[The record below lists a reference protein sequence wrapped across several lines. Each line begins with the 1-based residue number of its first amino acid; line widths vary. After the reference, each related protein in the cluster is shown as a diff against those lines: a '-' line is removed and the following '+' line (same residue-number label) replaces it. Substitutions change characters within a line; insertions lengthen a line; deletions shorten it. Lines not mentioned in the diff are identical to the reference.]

1 MNGVNVDV
9 GAFEVVIEES
19 AWDSVYAVQ
28 QDVVGQLLLYNN
40 IIVNN
45 FATIGNLNT
54 IPNNG
59 TNLYQDTNNIF
70 VGQNNYKLAS
80 NSPAIDAGDNQYVNF
95 SKDLSGDTRIACGN
109 VVDQGAFEMQ
119 PENYS
124 VGLTAHTVMDVTC
137 SGHITTL
144 TASGGERY
152 TWSHSNETSNTVTV
166 NPLVPACYTVT
177 AYRDHVCLWSDTAT
191 ICIDP
196 DETIENSIGS
206 PSTAGRRFW
215 VSFMRNYI
223 GNPSLSLLISSQT
236 NCTGTVTNPSTGWS
250 VPFSV
255 IANETTRLAIPND
268 QAYCHSDG
276 TVLDRGLLVT
286 STDNISLYASNF
298 RDFTY
303 DVSNVLPETA
313 LSDEYVAQAYT
324 PLKNTEFLIVA
335 TADSTEVEI
344 TPTCI
349 TSDDHHAY
357 IPYTVVL
364 NQGQVYQVVSKFGG
378 MSGDLSGSVIRS
390 SDMSKPIAVFN
401 GNVCTNVP
409 SGNPWCDHVVEQAFG
424 TRYWGRQ
431 FVVTNTMGMPYDRV
445 KVTAADDNTRL
456 IKDGIQLATLN
467 AHQTYEFELSSTD
480 TACFLECTK
489 ACAAYLY
496 VAGGAVNPGT
506 NRGDP
511 SMVWISPLEQRIN
524 EITFSTFNSPNIT
537 HHYVNIV
544 SPSATV
550 RSVTLDNNYIW
561 EQFRPVVSNPMYKYA
576 RIKIPDGTHTLSSN
590 GGIVAHVYGTGYC
603 ETYAYS
609 VGSKAAVLSEQMF
622 VNQVLSSELE
632 SNEFCTYEDI
642 IFDAVTNYQCDS
654 VLWDFGD
661 GTGKHNG
668 YHFTHH
674 YTQAGTYTVSMTVFL
689 YDNFGQHCTTLYS
702 QMVVHDGY
710 NVIWQDTVCQGVFYQ
725 GYGFDYAADSAGL
738 ITLSRTV
745 DIPGSEC
752 DSTYVLEL
760 FVIQGVFDY
769 YDTIC
774 AGNDYN
780 GYGFHLSQ
788 ALPGAYLLTDT
799 VSRTPCDSITVLH
812 LLVTPHTNDIYG
824 IHGMEYV
831 CPGNTYTYWLDTL
844 SGLTGIEWTFPA
856 EAHIFSG
863 QGTDHITVTFT
874 ENTLG
879 SNITATGANSCG
891 TASFT
896 MTVFPQPVYYIT
908 IEDTV
913 CGIGQP
919 YHKYGFD
926 IDSVIPDQPIYIR
939 NMLSESCCDS
949 TVVLSLLVVDLPN
962 VVIQADTYH
971 LCHNDVVELTAVCVT
986 ESMDWMDTSY
996 NVSLAYLWNTGD
1008 TTKTIMFS
1016 SDTSL
1021 TASVSVTND
1030 YGCSV
1035 NADTLITIF
1044 PIHHAFD
1051 TLTICE
1057 SLLPYTYADT
1067 VFEEGTVSGDFV
1079 FEGSDIFGCD
1089 SLLMLHFTVNISSVS
1104 DTDVV
1109 ACASFTWYDS
1119 IYTQSG
1125 DYTTYL
1131 TAANGCDSIVTLHL
1145 TVNHPTTYVD
1155 EQDVCDSLRWID
1167 GNLYTE
1173 SIDTATFTLT
1183 NAAGCD
1189 SVVTLHLTVRHS
1201 TSYVDEQ
1208 DVCDSLR
1215 WIDGNL
1221 YTESTDTATFTLT
1234 NAAGCDSVVTLHLT
1248 VRHSTSHVDE
1258 EDVCD
1263 SLRWIDGN
1271 LYTESTDT
1279 ATFTL
1284 TNAAGCDSIV
1294 TLHLTV
1300 NHSTASVDEQDVC
1313 DSLRWID
1320 GNLYTESTDTV
1331 TFTLTNAAGCD
1342 SVVTLH
1348 LTVRH
1353 NTASVDERDVCD
1365 SLRWIDGNLYTEST
1379 DTATFTLTNAA
1390 GCDSVVTLHLTVRHS
1405 TSYVDERDVCDSLRW
1420 IDGNLYTES
1429 TETATFT
1436 QTNAAGCDSIITLH
1450 LTVNHPTA
1458 AFLTMAVMENNL
1470 PYELNGEPY
1479 NQSGVYVQHLTSA
1492 AGCDSTLTL
1501 QLTVY
1506 NNQTLMMDS
1515 AVCESMLPLTWNDS
1529 VFTSAGTKT
1538 RIYPASNG
1546 ADSTV
1551 VMNLTVLPNPTAAD
1565 TMVLYATML
1574 PYYLALADTLIPA
1587 SIPGPLHLFYWDT
1600 AATGCDTLVSLVVL
1614 IEETQPLAVSVEGTE
1629 NTDCYGVGCEY
1640 HGPTILINEV
1650 ALIPS
1655 TGDGS
1660 IAGSFDTYAGE
1671 WLELYNP
1678 HKCESVDIS
1687 CYFLGNN
1694 AKDYNPTLTAY
1705 GGGFTLPQGTVV
1717 PPQGFCLVRGMNAPA
1732 VPSNLLVQNGGNVV
1746 EVVVD
1751 TGYCFGGGI
1760 RLWFPNAGGWFAFYD
1775 ANGVV
1780 QDAIYWADSNNFC
1793 STCPPCVS
1801 SGTGC
1806 GFSGTLASFSQI
1818 PYSKKNY
1825 IGNNLTQGQSLRRVP
1840 DGGSW
1845 STQSAAPTYATC
1857 NDTCVGPPV
1866 ITCNAIAVAHVSGGV
1881 APYTYLWNDFL
1892 LQTTDTATGLC
1903 AGTYAV
1909 TVTDALGDTAVAQ
1922 VAIENFVPQVSH
1934 SDILACL
1941 SDSLVVLQGLP
1952 AGGTYSGGVMMGDTL
1967 ALSPNVSEY
1976 QMTYTYVNEQGCA
1989 GSAQFHVNV
1998 TRNVQEMDTVVCSS
2012 ELPFLWHGQSLTAS
2026 GTYQRST
2033 PMDSVCDSLL
2043 VLHLS
2048 VVQQP
2053 QLMVDHNVVIEPGDS
2068 ATLHTSGANSYLW
2081 TPAVGLSDTTSAS
2094 PVASPAQSTL
2104 YFVTGF
2110 TSDFCSSMDSVQVLV
2125 IQYADTTIC
2134 ENDLPLN
2141 WFGLTFVDTTAQ
2153 TVTVTH
2159 ENALPEVFQLQ
2170 VHLLPV
2176 SYSSQHDTVPE
2187 NNLPTSF
2194 NGLFFADDVDTVLII
2209 PNSYGCDS
2217 IINYSLYVCHNQTVT
2232 VDSTICESD
2241 LPLLWNDQVLPCAGE
2256 YQAELQTSC
2265 GSDSLVSLHLS
2276 VIDTSVRLS
2285 SLTDNFCDELMAE
2298 LEVESPM
2305 TNYVWSTGETSPNIT
2320 VNLPGLYSVTVS
2332 QGDCRNMAEIIVE
2345 NCDVGLYLPNA
2356 ITPVH
2361 SNGLNDY
2368 FSIPEIFQ
2376 QTIRRFEIRIYDR
2389 WGVLVFYSTDKNFRW
2404 NGEYNGQI
2412 YHNSMFNYIIQYTD
2426 SMGKHQRK
2434 GSIMV
2439 L

>member
-1 MNGVNVDV
+1 MKKPI
-9 GAFEVVIEES
+9 VVLMI
-19 AWDSVYAVQ
+19 
-28 QDVVGQLLLYNN
+28 LLLYCCVASAQTYNIGDLYTAPDGSRGIVYYLYPDGSGGLAVALNDVSTGCVWGNPTDVPNLINHNPSYAQNLLIDTAGYTNTLSLRTYYNN
-40 IIVNN
+40 SNN
-45 FATIGNLNT
+45 AAGVVDFVHGWFLPSAAQLRMLYGQLPYVSSAITNAGGTEMSYAWYWSSTERSSSEAWCVDFGANTSSGGFVQKGKTTSNRVRAICHIENSPILYDSSLTYQWNTGSTNPYIDVSPTQTTTYNVTATTEFGCSNT
-54 IPNNG
+54 AQQ
-59 TNLYQDTNNIF
+59 TIF
-70 VGQNNYKLAS
+70 VGNGQ
-80 NSPAIDAGDNQYVNF
+80 
-95 SKDLSGDTRIACGN
+95 
-109 VVDQGAFEMQ
+109 
-119 PENYS
+119 
-124 VGLTAHTVMDVTC
+124 
-137 SGHITTL
+137 
-144 TASGGERY
+144 
-152 TWSHSNETSNTVTV
+152 
-166 NPLVPACYTVT
+166 
-177 AYRDHVCLWSDTAT
+177 
-191 ICIDP
+191 
-196 DETIENSIGS
+196 
-206 PSTAGRRFW
+206 
-215 VSFMRNYI
+215 
-223 GNPSLSLLISSQT
+223 SQ
-236 NCTGTVTNPSTGWS
+236 
-250 VPFSV
+250 
-255 IANETTRLAIPND
+255 I
-268 QAYCHSDG
+268 
-276 TVLDRGLLVT
+276 
-286 STDNISLYASNF
+286 LY
-298 RDFTY
+298 
-303 DVSNVLPETA
+303 
-313 LSDEYVAQAYT
+313 
-324 PLKNTEFLIVA
+324 
-335 TADSTEVEI
+335 
-344 TPTCI
+344 
-349 TSDDHHAY
+349 
-357 IPYTVVL
+357 
-364 NQGQVYQVVSKFGG
+364 
-378 MSGDLSGSVIRS
+378 
-390 SDMSKPIAVFN
+390 
-401 GNVCTNVP
+401 
-409 SGNPWCDHVVEQAFG
+409 
-424 TRYWGRQ
+424 
-431 FVVTNTMGMPYDRV
+431 
-445 KVTAADDNTRL
+445 
-456 IKDGIQLATLN
+456 
-467 AHQTYEFELSSTD
+467 
-480 TACFLECTK
+480 
-489 ACAAYLY
+489 
-496 VAGGAVNPGT
+496 
-506 NRGDP
+506 
-511 SMVWISPLEQRIN
+511 
-524 EITFSTFNSPNIT
+524 
-537 HHYVNIV
+537 
-544 SPSATV
+544 
-550 RSVTLDNNYIW
+550 
-561 EQFRPVVSNPMYKYA
+561 
-576 RIKIPDGTHTLSSN
+576 
-590 GGIVAHVYGTGYC
+590 
-603 ETYAYS
+603 
-609 VGSKAAVLSEQMF
+609 
-622 VNQVLSSELE
+622 
-632 SNEFCTYEDI
+632 
-642 IFDAVTNYQCDS
+642 
-654 VLWDFGD
+654 
-661 GTGKHNG
+661 
-668 YHFTHH
+668 
-674 YTQAGTYTVSMTVFL
+674 
-689 YDNFGQHCTTLYS
+689 
-702 QMVVHDGY
+702 
-710 NVIWQDTVCQGVFYQ
+710 DTVCQGT
-725 GYGFDYAADSAGL
+725 GYESNGFNLAESETGSAGFL
-738 ITLSRTV
+738 TLTRTV
-745 DIPGSEC
+745 QSVGC
-752 DSTYVLEL
+752 
-760 FVIQGVFDY
+760 
-769 YDTIC
+769 
-774 AGNDYN
+774 N
-780 GYGFHLSQ
+780 
-788 ALPGAYLLTDT
+788 
-799 VSRTPCDSITVLH
+799 
-812 LLVTPHTNDIYG
+812 
-824 IHGMEYV
+824 
-831 CPGNTYTYWLDTL
+831 
-844 SGLTGIEWTFPA
+844 
-856 EAHIFSG
+856 
-863 QGTDHITVTFT
+863 
-874 ENTLG
+874 
-879 SNITATGANSCG
+879 SN
-891 TASFT
+891 
-896 MTVFPQPVYYIT
+896 
-908 IEDTV
+908 
-913 CGIGQP
+913 
-919 YHKYGFD
+919 
-926 IDSVIPDQPIYIR
+926 
-939 NMLSESCCDS
+939 L
-949 TVVLSLLVVDLPN
+949 
-962 VVIQADTYH
+962 
-971 LCHNDVVELTAVCVT
+971 
-986 ESMDWMDTSY
+986 
-996 NVSLAYLWNTGD
+996 
-1008 TTKTIMFS
+1008 
-1016 SDTSL
+1016 
-1021 TASVSVTND
+1021 
-1030 YGCSV
+1030 
-1035 NADTLITIF
+1035 
-1044 PIHHAFD
+1044 
-1051 TLTICE
+1051 
-1057 SLLPYTYADT
+1057 
-1067 VFEEGTVSGDFV
+1067 
-1079 FEGSDIFGCD
+1079 
-1089 SLLMLHFTVNISSVS
+1089 
-1104 DTDVV
+1104 
-1109 ACASFTWYDS
+1109 
-1119 IYTQSG
+1119 
-1125 DYTTYL
+1125 
-1131 TAANGCDSIVTLHL
+1131 TLHL
-1145 TVNHPTTYVD
+1145 TVTPTVSELVEATACESYTWNGVTYYESGD
-1155 EQDVCDSLRWID
+1155 
-1167 GNLYTE
+1167 YTQ
-1173 SIDTATFTLT
+1173 TFT
-1183 NAAGCD
+1183 AA
-1189 SVVTLHLTVRHS
+1189 
-1201 TSYVDEQ
+1201 
-1208 DVCDSLR
+1208 
-1215 WIDGNL
+1215 N
-1221 YTESTDTATFTLT
+1221 
-1234 NAAGCDSVVTLHLT
+1234 
-1248 VRHSTSHVDE
+1248 
-1258 EDVCD
+1258 
-1263 SLRWIDGN
+1263 
-1271 LYTESTDT
+1271 
-1279 ATFTL
+1279 
-1284 TNAAGCDSIV
+1284 
-1294 TLHLTV
+1294 
-1300 NHSTASVDEQDVC
+1300 
-1313 DSLRWID
+1313 
-1320 GNLYTESTDTV
+1320 
-1331 TFTLTNAAGCD
+1331 
-1342 SVVTLH
+1342 
-1348 LTVRH
+1348 
-1353 NTASVDERDVCD
+1353 
-1365 SLRWIDGNLYTEST
+1365 
-1379 DTATFTLTNAA
+1379 
-1390 GCDSVVTLHLTVRHS
+1390 
-1405 TSYVDERDVCDSLRW
+1405 
-1420 IDGNLYTES
+1420 
-1429 TETATFT
+1429 
-1436 QTNAAGCDSIITLH
+1436 GCDSIITLH

-1458 AFLTMAVMENNL
+1458 GFLTMAVMENNL
-1470 PYELNGEPY
+1470 PYELNGETY
-1479 NQSGVYVQHLTSA
+1479 NQSGVYIQHLTST

-1529 VFTSAGTKT
+1529 VFTSAGTKA

-1587 SIPGPLHLFYWDT
+1587 SIPDPLHLFYWDT

-1717 PPQGFCLVRGMNAPA
+1717 PPQGFCLVRGVNAPA

-1818 PYSKKNY
+1818 PNSKKNY

-1881 APYTYLWNDFL
+1881 APYTYLWNDYL
-1892 LQTTDTATGLC
+1892 QQTTDTATGLC

-2094 PVASPAQSTL
+2094 PVATPAQSTL
-2104 YFVTGF
+2104 YYVTGF

-2141 WFGLTFVDTTAQ
+2141 WFGLTFVDTTVQ

-2187 NNLPTSF
+2187 NNLPASF

>member
-1 MNGVNVDV
+1 MKGANIDV
-9 GAFEVVIEES
+9 GAFEVVMEEGV
-19 AWDSVYAVQ
+19 WDSVYAVQ

-45 FATIGNLNT
+45 YATIGNLNT

-70 VGQNNYKLAS
+70 VSQNNYKLAS
-80 NSPAIDAGDNQYVNF
+80 NSLAIDAGDNQYVNF
-95 SKDLSGDTRIACGN
+95 SKDLNGDTRIVCGYR
-109 VVDQGAFEMQ
+109 VDQGAFEVQ
-119 PENYS
+119 PENYAVS
-124 VGLTAHTVMDVTC
+124 LTAHTVMDVTC
-137 SGHITTL
+137 SGHVTTL

-177 AYRDHVCLWSDTAT
+177 AYRDHVCQWSDTAT
-191 ICIDP
+191 ICINP
-196 DETIENSIGS
+196 DEMIENSMGS
-206 PSTAGRRFW
+206 PSTAGKRFW
-215 VSFMRNYI
+215 VSFMRNHI
-223 GNPSLSLLISSQT
+223 GNPALSLLISSQT
-236 NCTGTVTNPSTGWS
+236 NCTGTVTNPNTGWS
-250 VPFSV
+250 VSFSV

-268 QAYCHSDG
+268 QAYCHSNG

-298 RDFTY
+298 RECTY
-303 DVSNVLPETA
+303 DVCNVLPETA

-344 TPTCI
+344 TPSCR

-357 IPYTVVL
+357 VPYTVML
-364 NQGQVYQVVSKFGG
+364 NQGQAYQVISKFGG
-378 MSGDLSGSVIRS
+378 LSGDLSGSVIRT
-390 SDMSKPIAVFN
+390 SDIRKPIAVFN
-401 GNVCTNVP
+401 GNVCANVP
-409 SGNPWCDHVVEQAFG
+409 SGNRWCDHVVEQAFG
-424 TRYWGRQ
+424 TRFWGRQ
-431 FVVTNTMGMPYDRV
+431 FVVTNTVGMPYDRI

-456 IKDGIQLATLN
+456 VKDGIPIATLN
-467 AHQTYEFELSSTD
+467 AHQTYEFELTSAD
-480 TACFLECTK
+480 TACFLESSK

-496 VAGGAVNPGT
+496 VAGSALNSHE
-506 NRGDP
+506 NYRGDP

-524 EITFSTFNSPNIT
+524 EITFATFDSPNLT
-537 HHYVNIV
+537 QHYVNIV
-544 SPSATV
+544 SPAATV
-550 RSVTLDNNYIW
+550 RSVRLDNNYVW
-561 EQFRPVVSNPMYKYA
+561 DQFRPVASNPMYEYA
-576 RIKIPDGTHTLSSN
+576 RIKILNGTHTLSSD

-622 VNQVLSSELE
+622 VNQVLNAELE
-632 SNEFCTYEDI
+632 NNEFCTYEDI
-642 IFDAVTNYQCDS
+642 IFDAIVNYQCDS
-654 VLWDFGD
+654 VIWDFGD
-661 GTGKHNG
+661 GTGNYNG

-674 YTQAGTYTVSMTVFL
+674 YTQAGTYPVSMTVFL

-702 QMVVHDGY
+702 QMVIHDGY
-710 NVIWQDTVCQGVFYQ
+710 NVIFRDTVCQGVYYQ
-725 GYGFDYAADSAGL
+725 GYGFDHAADSAGL
-738 ITLSRTV
+738 ITLTRTV
-745 DIPGSEC
+745 EIPDSEC

-760 FVIQGVFDY
+760 FVVQGVFDY

-774 AGNDYN
+774 AGNDYS
-780 GYGFHLSQ
+780 GYGFQLLQ
-788 ALPGAYLLTDT
+788 AASGAYLLTDT
-799 VSRTPCDSITVLH
+799 VSRTPCDSVTVLH
-812 LLVTPHTNDIYG
+812 LLVTPRTNDIYG

-844 SGLTGIEWTFPA
+844 SGLTGIEWTFPD
-856 EAHIFSG
+856 EAHVFSG

-874 ENTLG
+874 ESTLS

-896 MTVFPQPVYYIT
+896 MTVFPQPVHYIT

-913 CGIGQP
+913 CGIGRP

-926 IDSVIPDQPIYIR
+926 IDSVTPNQQVYIH

-949 TVVLSLLVVDLPN
+949 TIVLSLLIVDLPD
-962 VVIQADTYH
+962 VVIQADTYQ
-971 LCHNDVVELTAVCVT
+971 LCHNDVVELTAVCQT
-986 ESMDWMDTSY
+986 ESMDWVDTLY
-996 NVSLAYLWNTGD
+996 NVSLTYLWNTGD
-1008 TTKTIMFS
+1008 TAKTILFS
-1016 SDTSL
+1016 SDTSF

-1035 NADTLITIF
+1035 FADTLITIF

-1089 SLLMLHFTVNISSVS
+1089 SLLMLHFTVNISSMS

-1145 TVNHPTTYVD
+1145 TVNHPTV
-1155 EQDVCDSLRWID
+1155 S
-1167 GNLYTE
+1167 
-1173 SIDTATFTLT
+1173 
-1183 NAAGCD
+1183 
-1189 SVVTLHLTVRHS
+1189 
-1201 TSYVDEQ
+1201 
-1208 DVCDSLR
+1208 
-1215 WIDGNL
+1215 
-1221 YTESTDTATFTLT
+1221 
-1234 NAAGCDSVVTLHLT
+1234 
-1248 VRHSTSHVDE
+1248 
-1258 EDVCD
+1258 
-1263 SLRWIDGN
+1263 
-1271 LYTESTDT
+1271 
-1279 ATFTL
+1279 
-1284 TNAAGCDSIV
+1284 
-1294 TLHLTV
+1294 
-1300 NHSTASVDEQDVC
+1300 
-1313 DSLRWID
+1313 
-1320 GNLYTESTDTV
+1320 
-1331 TFTLTNAAGCD
+1331 
-1342 SVVTLH
+1342 
-1348 LTVRH
+1348 
-1353 NTASVDERDVCD
+1353 
-1365 SLRWIDGNLYTEST
+1365 
-1379 DTATFTLTNAA
+1379 
-1390 GCDSVVTLHLTVRHS
+1390 
-1405 TSYVDERDVCDSLRW
+1405 VDERDVCDSLRW

-1458 AFLTMAVMENNL
+1458 GSLAMAVMENDL
-1470 PYELNGEPY
+1470 PYELNGETY
-1479 NQSGVYVQHLTSA
+1479 NQSGVYIQHLTST

-1515 AVCESMLPLTWNDS
+1515 AVCENELPLTWNDS

-1546 ADSTV
+1546 TDSTV

-1717 PPQGFCLVRGMNAPA
+1717 PPQGFCLVRGVNAPA

-1746 EVVVD
+1746 EVVVNSR
-1751 TGYCFGGGI
+1751 YCFGDGT

-1780 QDAIYWADSNNFC
+1780 QDAIYWADSTNFC

-1845 STQSAAPTYATC
+1845 STQSVASTYATC
-1857 NDTCVGPPV
+1857 NDTCVDPPV

-1922 VAIENFVPQVSH
+1922 VTIENFVPQVSH
-1934 SDILACL
+1934 NDILACL

-1952 AGGTYSGGVMMGDTL
+1952 AGGTYTGGVVMGDTL
-1967 ALSPNVSEY
+1967 ALSQNVPEY
-1976 QMTYTYVNEQGCA
+1976 QMTYTYVNEHGCA

-1998 TRNVQEMDTVVCSS
+1998 SRNVREMDTVVCSS
-2012 ELPFLWHGQSLTAS
+2012 ELPFLWHGQSLTAP
-2026 GTYQRST
+2026 GTYRQST

-2053 QLMVDHNVVIEPGDS
+2053 QLMVDQNVVIEPGAS
-2068 ATLHTSGANSYLW
+2068 ATLHVSGASSYLW
-2081 TPAVGLSDTTSAS
+2081 TPAIGLSDTTSAS

-2104 YFVTGF
+2104 YYVTGF
-2110 TSDFCSSMDSVQVLV
+2110 TSDFCSSMDSVRVLV
-2125 IQYADTTIC
+2125 IQYVDTTIC
-2134 ENDLPLN
+2134 ENELPLN
-2141 WFGLTFVDTTAQ
+2141 WFGLTFLDTTVQ
-2153 TVTVTH
+2153 TLTVTH

-2187 NNLPTSF
+2187 NNLPASF

-2241 LPLLWNDQVLPCAGE
+2241 LPLFWNDQVLPCAGE

-2320 VNLPGLYSVTVS
+2320 VNLPGRYSVTAS
-2332 QGDCRNMAEIIVE
+2332 QGDCRNMAEILIE
-2345 NCDVGLYLPNA
+2345 NCDIDLYLPNA

-2368 FSIPEIFQ
+2368 FAIPEIFQ
-2376 QTIRRFEIRIYDR
+2376 QDIRRFEIRIYNR
-2389 WGVLVFYSTDKNFRW
+2389 WGELVFYSTDKNFKW
-2404 NGEYNGQI
+2404 NGEYKGQI
-2412 YHNSMFNYIIQYTD
+2412 YHNSMYNYIIQYTD
-2426 SMGKHQRK
+2426 KMGRHQIK